1 MATETIG
8 SSGRDRSTVQ
18 LWEDNIPATLTEA
31 AIGNCYNDSEFSSAS
46 QFLTISGHTGAYD
59 ITLKC
64 ATGQSWTDNANVRTN
79 AKKYNQS
86 NGVGFNCS
94 GSYLT
99 VFYIAQARFF
109 LTGLQIKGT
118 GYQCRPINAGDASD
132 TIIRDVFVDSD
143 DTNSTGL
150 TVAGSSAKVINTTV
164 YYRNT
169 ASSAFGILSSAQAIS
184 CDAIRDP
191 AVTATGTGFSALY
204 GTNVLQSCTAF
215 GFTDPASASPW
226 HATNSKYNA
235 CNNASGL
242 PGTNNQHSVTFSAT
256 APWTSATAATL
267 DLRPIASTSLIDN
280 GYLDSTNAPNDCTAT
295 ARDSTP
301 TIGSWEYSAGGGG
314 GTTRGAPFGTRG
326 TAFNGGRTFRG
337 IIR

>member
-8 SSGRDRSTVQ
+8 TSSRQRSTVQ
-18 LWEDNIPATLTEA
+18 LWEDNIPGTLTEA
-31 AIGNCYNDSEFSSAS
+31 ATGECYNDTEFSSSS
-46 QFLTISGHTGAYD
+46 QHLTISGHTGAYD

-94 GSYLT
+94 SSAYLT
-99 VFYIAQARFF
+99 VIYISQARFF
-109 LTGLQIKGT
+109 LRGIQLKVE
-118 GYQCRPINAGDASD
+118 GYQSRPINAGDASD
-132 TIIRDVFVDSD
+132 TYIKDVIVDLD
-143 DTNSTGL
+143 DSYSSQTGI
-150 TVAGSSAKVINTTV
+150 TISGSSAKVINASV
-164 YYRNT
+164 YLRNT
-169 ASSAFGILSSAQAIS
+169 SGTAFGILNSSQAIA

-191 AVTATGTGFSALY
+191 VRSAAGTGFSALY
-204 GTNVLQSCTAF
+204 GTNVLQSSTAF

-242 PGTNNQHSVTFSAT
+242 PGTNNQHSVTFSST
-256 APWTSATAATL
+256 TPWTNTTAATL
-267 DLRPIASTSLIDN
+267 DMRPIAATSLIDN
-280 GYLDSTNAPNDCTAT
+280 GYLDSTNAANDCTAT
-295 ARDSTP
+295 ARDSSP

-314 GTTRGAPFGTRG
+314 GSTDGFHRIPESMNFKPLSGVY
-326 TAFNGGRTFRG
+326 
-337 IIR
+337 